1 MTVKELR
8 DILEEVPDDVEV
20 EFCADI
26 GDIYSNTLE
35 VGTAL
40 RLTNLYVSG
49 DDRIILVE
57 R

>member
-49 DDRIILVE
+49 DDRVILVE